1 MSEIR
6 KSGKLLEKRGF
17 DSLAALGA
25 EAVLSAVLESP
36 LRGRGGQGFP
46 VAEKWRLLSAADAQR
61 EIVLLSSGSRAH
73 ALMDSNPDAVL
84 AGGALSARAFGC
96 EELWFVSDRE
106 ESLPEKYFGVTV
118 KPVTIEHS
126 MNSGEETRVFAAIAG
141 GLPIAA
147 TQPPYPTEKGLF
159 GRPTLIHSAET
170 FACIALLLDGE
181 APDTA
186 LVEMLGDVERP
197 GIYETESTVSLRE
210 LAVQAGAKEIKSLRV
225 GGKNGVYLSPERL
238 DTDCASVICGDASVF
253 VLGPQRCIAQEVYSA
268 LDEIYRASCGKCV
281 FCREGCYQLYLLMED
296 LCAGKAT
303 DGDLHLIKDIA
314 QVIEENAA
322 CGHGRCCGSSV
333 LSAFEGFFD
342 ELEAHIRKRCAALAC
357 PDMFTVHILP
367 DKCTGCGECMGRCPV
382 KAISGESGYIH
393 VVDQALCTRCMACL
407 PCAAGAIVKAGVQ
420 KPACPDK
427 PVPVGSF
434 VQKKKGLQR
443 RPK

>member
-6 KSGKLLEKRGF
+6 KSGKLLEKRSF
-17 DSLAALGA
+17 DSLAALGG
-25 EAVLSAVLESP
+25 EAVLSSVLASS

-46 VAEKWRLLSAADAQR
+46 VAEKWRLLNAADAQS
-61 EIVLLSSGSRAH
+61 EIVLLSSGSCAH

-84 AGGALSARAFGC
+84 AGGTLSARAFGC

-106 ESLPEKYFGVTV
+106 ESLPEKYFDVTV

-126 MNSGEETRVFAAIAG
+126 MSSGEETRVFAAISG

-159 GRPTLIHSAET
+159 GKPTLIHSAET
-170 FACIALLLDGE
+170 FASIALLLDGE
-181 APDTA
+181 TPDTT
-186 LVEMLGDVERP
+186 LVELLGDVECP
-197 GIYETESTVSLRE
+197 GIYETENTVSLRE

-225 GGKNGVYLSPERL
+225 GGKNGEYLSGSRL
-238 DTDCASVICGDASVF
+238 DAAYDCVVRGDASIF
-253 VLGPQRCIAQEVYSA
+253 VLDPQRCIAQELYAS
-268 LDEIYRASCGKCV
+268 LNDIYRASCGKCV

-303 DGDLHLIKDIA
+303 DGDLHLIKDLA
-314 QVIEENAA
+314 QVIAENAA
-322 CGHGRCCGSSV
+322 CGHGKSGGASV
-333 LSAFEGFFD
+333 ISAFDGFFD

-367 DKCTGCGECMGRCPV
+367 DKCTGCGECLSRCPL
-382 KAISGESGYIH
+382 KAISGENGYIH

-407 PCAAGAIVKAGVQ
+407 PCGASAIVKAGVQ